1 MNLMY
6 EGKSK
11 KVYKLSDNEVIL
23 EFKDSATA
31 FNAQK
36 FEIFE
41 GKGKLNA
48 KFSAFFFNLLKEN
61 GVENHFLRVLDENK
75 IICKNLEIIKLEVVI
90 RNIATGS
97 IVKRLGIS
105 EGFVFNEP
113 LIEFFYK
120 EDKLNDP
127 LICKEHVKL
136 LNLASEEEI
145 EVIKNLS
152 LKANDVL
159 KQFFE
164 KFNLRLVDIKFEFG
178 KFENKIFLADEISP
192 DIFRVWDE
200 NGNSYDKDVFR
211 FNKGNL
217 IEVYSALAKKINLI

>member
-1 MNLMY
+1 MY